1 MCKLLI
7 LNCGIQVQIPC
18 IEPRIRTHI
27 LSSNLCCA
35 AMGLSEASCV
45 RACARAQCVGC
56 APHLP
61 VVAAHTCVPAVSM
74 KSVCHWHS
82 RSVHSGRQKTQQGTQ
97 GQGGDTA
104 DAYLYNG
111 LKHMGERQERYQNIL
126 WGSDE
131 CTLKARTPARR
142 EKVRL
147 PDAPSSPQ
155 SRAHGPSTLSTA
167 TSGYIFYTK
176 E

>member
-1 MCKLLI
+1 MFKVLI
-7 LNCGIQVQIPC
+7 LNCGIQVQIPSTG
-18 IEPRIRTHI
+18 PRIRIHI
-27 LSSNLCCA
+27 LSSILCCA
-35 AMGLSEASCV
+35 ATGLSEASCV
-45 RACARAQCVGC
+45 RACAQCVGC

-61 VVAAHTCVPAVSM
+61 VVAAHTCVPAVST

-147 PDAPSSPQ
+147 PDASSSPQ
-155 SRAHGPSTLSTA
+155 SRAYGPSTLSTLLA
-167 TSGYIFYTK
+167 AFFTPK
-176 E
+176 NKK